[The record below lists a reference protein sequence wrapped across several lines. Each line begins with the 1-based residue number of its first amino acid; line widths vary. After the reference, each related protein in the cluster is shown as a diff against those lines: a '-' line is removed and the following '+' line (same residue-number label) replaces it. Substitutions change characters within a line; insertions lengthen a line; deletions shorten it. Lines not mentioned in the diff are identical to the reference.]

1 VKRLRNI
8 SSPTNRKRIEKY
20 VKELSDLERKC
31 RLSHTRDWPF
41 PYLARVYELYMNWRK
56 KRLGKQRRADLD
68 KFVLKRSSR
77 KDKKSLRLLIE
88 CTSAANAKTRNKW
101 ASALLVARKSKIE
114 ARKIPDFLLN
124 KGGGGIAGRVAEHA
138 AQRKRLK
145 KNKKKKTGRIG
156 NGSDR
161 TSSKSIEGNAF
172 RATRSVRKRTEN
184 ENDDWNSLTSPRW

>member
-1 VKRLRNI
+1 MKRLRNI

-20 VKELSDLERKC
+20 VKELSDLEAKC

-41 PYLARVYELYMNWRK
+41 PYLERVYELYMNWRK

-77 KDKKSLRLLIE
+77 KDKKSLHLLIE
-88 CTSAANAKTRNKW
+88 CTSAANPKTRNKW
-101 ASALLVARKSKIE
+101 ASALLVARKNKIE
-114 ARKIPDFLLN
+114 PRKIPDFLLN

-145 KNKKKKTGRIG
+145 KKKTGRIRS
-156 NGSDR
+156 GSDR
-161 TSSKSIEGNAF
+161 TSSKSIERNAF
-172 RATRSVRKRTEN
+172 GAKRSALRKRTEN
-184 ENDDWNSLTSPRW
+184 NNDDWN